1 MMVSTSSTTESGGS
15 TTESGGSTTESGGST
30 TEGAGSTTE
39 SVGSTT
45 GGAASTTAW
54 IRGADEILLGF
65 ARALRAAGVPVTQD
79 RAQGFLAAVALLG
92 LDDQRATYAAG
103 RATLCAGPD
112 DLERYDQVFEAY
124 FNARDGLPRS
134 RPAQPSV
141 QAFSDLPATD
151 ATGEGADG
159 ADEVVRAMAS
169 DTEVLRHRDVAT
181 MSTSE
186 RARLAAMF
194 ATLRPRPPVRRTA
207 RHQAWHRGD
216 VDASRTLRASLR
228 RLGEP
233 AEIAWRRRGIRPR
246 RVVLLVD
253 VSGSMRGYADP
264 LLRLAHRFTQAG
276 RERRGVVETFTV
288 GTRLTHLT
296 RAMRLRDT
304 ERALVAAGE
313 TVPDWS
319 GGTRLGETLRFFLDR
334 WGQRGM
340 ARGAVVVV
348 FSDGWERGDPSLLA
362 EQMARLHRV
371 ALRVVWVNPHR
382 GKAGYEPVQ
391 QGVLAAL
398 PYIDD
403 FVAGHSLATYADL
416 VEVVSRA

>member
-1 MMVSTSSTTESGGS
+1 MT
-15 TTESGGSTTESGGST
+15 
-30 TEGAGSTTE
+30 
-39 SVGSTT
+39 
-45 GGAASTTAW
+45 
-54 IRGADEILLGF
+54 RDPDEILLGF
-65 ARALRAAGVPVTQD
+65 TRALRAAGVPVTQD
-79 RAQGFLAAVALLG
+79 RAQGFLAATALLG
-92 LDDQRATYAAG
+92 VDDQRATYLAG

-112 DLERYDQVFEAY
+112 DLERYDQVFGAF

-134 RPAQPSV
+134 RPVQPSV
-141 QAFSDLPATD
+141 AVFSDLPTTEGAGD
-151 ATGEGADG
+151 GEGSEDP
-159 ADEVVRAMAS
+159 DVVRAMAS
-169 DTEVLRHRDVAT
+169 ELEVLRHRDVAGL
-181 MSTSE
+181 SAAE
-186 RARLAAMF
+186 KHRLTGMF

-207 RHQAWHRGD
+207 RHQRWHRGQ

-228 RLGEP
+228 RMGEP
-233 AEIAWRRRGIRPR
+233 ADIAWRRRGVRPR

-253 VSGSMRGYADP
+253 VSGSMSGYADA
-264 LLRLAHRFTQAG
+264 LLRLAHRFTQTG
-276 RERRGVVETFTV
+276 RDGGGVVETFTV

-296 RAMRLRDT
+296 RAMRIRDP

-348 FSDGWERGDPSLLA
+348 FSDGWERGDPSLLG

-371 ALRVVWVNPHR
+371 AHRVVWVNPHR
-382 GKAGYEPVQ
+382 GKTGYEPVQ
-391 QGVLAAL
+391 QGVVAAL
-398 PYIDD
+398 PHCDD
-403 FVAGHSLATYADL
+403 FVAGHSLATFAEL